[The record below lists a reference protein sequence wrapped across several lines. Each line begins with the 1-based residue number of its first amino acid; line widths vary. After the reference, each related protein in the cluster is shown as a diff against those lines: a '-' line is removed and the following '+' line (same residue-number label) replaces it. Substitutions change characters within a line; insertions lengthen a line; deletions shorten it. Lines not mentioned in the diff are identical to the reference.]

1 MTTTTTT
8 TITKNAIMKGLNFG
22 VEIEFTGITR
32 SKAAEV
38 VAKVLGGTST
48 YLGTGYEAY
57 GAVDSQARTW
67 KVMRDGSI
75 HSERKFKNGERR
87 HTSDGDYKCEM
98 VTPILQYGD
107 IETLQ
112 AIIRELRHNGAV
124 TNRSCGIHIHVG
136 AEDFTPAHLT
146 NLCRIFY
153 SQEDLIY
160 KAIQCDSAHRNLD
173 YCRKTSGSL
182 IETLKTKNKTKDD
195 IHYAWY
201 GDNSNHHEQQHYD
214 NSRYRGLNLHAYF
227 TKGTVEFRCFNSE
240 LHAGKVKAYIQL
252 CLAMA
257 QQALTQ
263 KRAKAEKKTVEN
275 EKYTFRCWMLRLGL
289 IGEEFKTCRSH
300 LLKHLNGNAA
310 WKGGKEQAAAHKAA
324 QQASVAA

>member
-1 MTTTTTT
+1 M
-8 TITKNAIMKGLNFG
+8 TKNATMKALNFG
-22 VEIEFTGITR
+22 VEVEFTGITR
-32 SKAAEV
+32 EKAADIVKLVLAGTKRYVGGGYDAYEV
-38 VAKVLGGTST
+38 TDGQGRDWQIMKDSSIAGERKHRNGTRQVNGTS
-48 YLGTGYEAY
+48 
-57 GAVDSQARTW
+57 
-67 KVMRDGSI
+67 
-75 HSERKFKNGERR
+75 
-87 HTSDGDYKCEM
+87 DYKCEL

-112 AIIRELRHNGAV
+112 VIIRELRHNGAV
-124 TNRSCGIHIHVG
+124 TNQSCGIHIHVG
-136 AEDFTPAHLT
+136 AENFTPAHLT

-160 KAIQCDSAHRNLD
+160 KAIQCDPQHRNMS
-173 YCRKTSGSL
+173 YCKKTDKGL
-182 IETLKTKNKTKDD
+182 IETLKTHNKTKND

-201 GDNSNHHEQQHYD
+201 GDHGWHGNHYD
-214 NSRYRGLNLHAYF
+214 DSRYRGLNLHAYF

-263 KRAKAEKKTVEN
+263 KRATAAKKTVEN
-275 EKYTFRCWMLRLGL
+275 EKYAFRCWLLRLGL
-289 IGEEFKTCRSH
+289 IGEEFKTCREH
-300 LLKHLNGNAA
+300 LLKHLDGNAA